1 MNNEICEITWIHDDK
16 VNRAKSKLANFDTP
30 SVSGFFKILS
40 YENRLKIVHALV
52 HEYELCVC
60 DIANIIYA
68 SVATTSHHLNSLK
81 KLGVVDSHKDCK
93 LVYYFIK
100 NIKILN
106 LMELCV
112 NFKEKVLAWVRK
124 WPKKPIE

>member
-1 MNNEICEITWIHDDK
+1 MNNEICEITCIHEDK

-30 SVSGFFKILS
+30 SVSGFF
-40 YENRLKIVHALV
+40 IVHALV
-52 HEYELCVC
+52 HEDELCVC
-60 DIANIIYA
+60 DIANIIDA

-81 KLGVVDSHKDCK
+81 KLGVVDSHKDGK

-106 LMELCV
+106 LMELGV
-112 NFKEKVLAWVRK
+112 NFKEEVLA
-124 WPKKPIE
+124 

>member
-1 MNNEICEITWIHDDK
+1 MNNEICEITCIHEDK

-40 YENRLKIVHALV
+40 DENRLKIVHALV
-52 HEYELCVC
+52 HEDELCVC
-60 DIANIIYA
+60 DIANIIDA
-68 SVATTSHHLNSLK
+68 SVATLHTIWLIK
-81 KLGVVDSHKDCK
+81 KIGSSDSHKDGK

-106 LMELCV
+106 LMELGV
-112 NFKEKVLAWVRK
+112 NFKEEVLAWVRK

>member
-1 MNNEICEITWIHDDK
+1 MNNEICEITCIHEDK

-40 YENRLKIVHALV
+40 DENRLKIVHALV
-52 HEYELCVC
+52 HEDELCVC
-60 DIANIIYA
+60 DIANIIDA

-81 KLGVVDSHKDCK
+81 KLGVVDSHKDGK

-106 LMELCV
+106 LMELVV
-112 NFKEKVLAWVRK
+112 NFKEEVLA
-124 WPKKPIE
+124 

>member
-1 MNNEICEITWIHDDK
+1 MNNEICEITCIHEDK

-30 SVSGFFKILS
+30 SVILS
-40 YENRLKIVHALV
+40 DENRLKIVHALV
-52 HEYELCVC
+52 HEDELCVC
-60 DIANIIYA
+60 DIANIIDA

-81 KLGVVDSHKDCK
+81 KLGVVDSHKDGK

-106 LMELCV
+106 LMELGV
-112 NFKEKVLAWVRK
+112 NFKEEVLA
-124 WPKKPIE
+124 

>member
-1 MNNEICEITWIHDDK
+1 MNNEICEITCIHEDK

-40 YENRLKIVHALV
+40 DENRLKIVH
-52 HEYELCVC
+52 EDELCVC
-60 DIANIIYA
+60 DIANIIDA

-81 KLGVVDSHKDCK
+81 KLGVVDSHKDGK

-106 LMELCV
+106 LMELGV
-112 NFKEKVLAWVRK
+112 NFKEEVLA
-124 WPKKPIE
+124 